1 MIFNNKNRKAH
12 RHLVIKTVLILA
24 VSLTSACS
32 QNNNIREEKP
42 IAKQL
47 PNIVILYADD
57 LGSGDLGSFS
67 QRSKVPTP
75 NLDKLASQ
83 GLSFTD
89 AHSSSGICSP
99 SRYALLTGQY
109 HWRKFH
115 DIVKA
120 FGDSV
125 FAPEQLTLPEMLQQ
139 KGYTTAAIGKWH
151 LGWDW
156 NSVRKQGVPS
166 DGVEPK
172 DFNWNKAI
180 ENGPTAHGFDY
191 YFGDNV
197 INFPPYVWIKNDRV
211 TQIPNTMV
219 DGTLWKNKEGKMRYR
234 EGPMV
239 SGWNP
244 YENIPTTTQKGIDFI
259 AEKSKHE
266 QPFFL
271 YFSYPSPHAPII
283 PNDEFDNTSKA
294 GPYGDLIVETDDSIG
309 QLLAAIDKAGIA
321 DNTLIIFSS
330 DNGPENFAYLRDE
343 KFDHWSSYPFR
354 GLKRDTYEG
363 GHRVPMIVRW
373 PNHVQANS
381 KTNELV
387 SQIDLMA
394 TIAEIIDFSLPNNAA
409 EDSFNLLELWTGQ
422 SSSSPRHAMVHNT
435 TAGKF
440 AIRSDEWTLI
450 DAPSGNQN
458 GNLARFN
465 YANWQQKHGYQSD
478 DNEKGQLFDMK
489 NDSEQRFNLIE
500 KHPEK
505 AHQLRELL
513 EQIKSQG
520 WSAPRLSK

>member
-1 MIFNNKNRKAH
+1 MMFRNWKNH
-12 RHLVIKTVLILA
+12 TPVLLKGLLTLA
-24 VSLTSACS
+24 ITLTTACS
-32 QNNNIREEKP
+32 QDKNATEEQP
-42 IAKQL
+42 IADPL

-57 LGSGDLGSFS
+57 LGAGDLGSFN
-67 QRSKVPTP
+67 QRSKIPTP
-75 NLDKLASQ
+75 NLDELANQ

-89 AHSSSGICSP
+89 AHTSSGICSP

-125 FAPEQLTLPEMLQQ
+125 FDPEQLTLPEMLQQ
-139 KGYTTAAIGKWH
+139 KGYTTGAIGKWH

-156 NSVRKQGVPS
+156 NSIRKADAPS
-166 DGVEPK
+166 DGVKPA
-172 DFNWNKAI
+172 DFDWNKAI

-197 INFPPYVWIKNDRV
+197 INFPPYVWIENDRV
-211 TQIPNTMV
+211 TKVPDTMV

-239 SGWNP
+239 TGWNP
-244 YENIPTTTQKGIDFI
+244 YDNIPTTTQKGIEFI
-259 AEKSKHE
+259 TEKSKHD

-271 YFSYPSPHAPII
+271 YFAYPSPHAPII
-283 PNDEFDNTSKA
+283 PNDEFDNTSRA

-309 QLLAAIDKAGIA
+309 KLLDTIDKAGIA

-330 DNGPENFAYLRDE
+330 DNGPENYAYLRDE

-373 PNHVQANS
+373 PNRVKANS
-381 KTNELV
+381 KTDELV
-387 SQIDLMA
+387 SQTDIMA
-394 TIAEIIDFSLPNNAA
+394 TIAEIVGFNLPDNAA
-409 EDSFNLLELWTGQ
+409 QDSFNLMKLWTGQ
-422 SSSSPRHAMVHNT
+422 TSVSPRGTMVHNT

-440 AIRSDEWTLI
+440 AIRKDKWTLI
-450 DAPSGNQN
+450 DASSGNQN

-465 YANWQQKHGYQSD
+465 YANWQRKYGYQTD
-478 DNEKGQLFDMK
+478 DNKKGQLFDMQK
-489 NDSEQRFNLIE
+489 DPEQRFNLIDA
-500 KHPEK
+500 HPDK
-505 AHQLRELL
+505 ALQLREEL
-513 EQIKSQG
+513 EKIKNQG
-520 WSAPRLSK
+520 WSAPRLNK